1 MLLRAGDGRTLG
13 NRGLDVVFLRGI
25 NEFVDRDEG
34 GDAHGDVAPDEGQ
47 HDIEGEVGFRE
58 RVLRKRQ
65 EGPDWDHSQAQAKA
79 ETKGDVHGTIHRCLR
94 VFATSFREDSVL
106 VSLHHELA
114 SILLED
120 LPVKILSTLSNGDGN
135 GDDWGHT
142 QREEVSRDEG
152 IVLTKSGN
160 VDHAVIRRCSE
171 RKPADEGRNHA
182 APGANHGAVGRDV
195 IPGKREGDWHDST
208 ADAAAH
214 HHVHPAETDSEFIEN
229 RGDDAGENRPAG
241 DGHTRHPNDLLSSGV
256 WIEVTL
262 VHVVR
267 DQRGYRKLLAVRG

>member
-1 MLLRAGDGRTLG
+1 MLLRAGDGRALG
-13 NRGLDVVFLRGI
+13 NIGLLDVVFLREI
-25 NEFVDRDEG
+25 NKIVDRDDG
-34 GDAHGDVAPDEGQ
+34 GDAHGDVAHIDEGQ
-47 HDIEGEVGFRE
+47 DDIECELGFRE

-65 EGPDWDHSQAQAKA
+65 EGPNWDRSQAQAKA
-79 ETKGDVHGTIHRCLR
+79 ETRGNVHGTIHRCLR
-94 VFATSFREDSVL
+94 VLATSFREDSVL
-106 VSLHHELA
+106 VSLYHELA
-114 SILLED
+114 SILLEH

-142 QREEVSRDEG
+142 QREEVACDQG

-195 IPGKREGDWHDST
+195 IPGKCEGDWHDGT

-214 HHVHPAETDSEFIEN
+214 HHVHPAETNSEFIEN
-229 RGDDAGENRPAG
+229 RGDDAGKNCPAG
-241 DGHTRHPNDLLSSGV
+241 DSHGSGFGPSG
-256 WIEVTL
+256 T
-262 VHVVR
+262 
-267 DQRGYRKLLAVRG
+267 Q